1 MQPWAQASLLAA
13 LFIGGHYLLVRAA
26 SGRLGDTLAAL
37 VLEGAAVLGL
47 ILAYLIG
54 PKSDVPTTR
63 AGVVFAMLSGFCISG
78 ASILMFLALRRGG
91 PVAATGTIMLGGGVT
106 LSALLA
112 PWIFGEGFTLRRGLG
127 IGLGLA
133 AMALL
138 STDR

>member
-1 MQPWAQASLLAA
+1 MVPWAQASLLAA
-13 LFIGGHYLLVRAA
+13 LCIGAHYLLVRAA

-37 VLEGAAVLGL
+37 ILEGTAALG
-47 ILAYLIG
+47 ILLAFLLG
-54 PKSDVPTTR
+54 PRDESPTTR
-63 AGVVFAMLSGFCISG
+63 AGVVFAALSGLCISAG
-78 ASILMFLALRRGG
+78 SILMFLALRRGG
-91 PVAATGTIMLGGGVT
+91 PVASTGTIMLGGGVT

>member
-1 MQPWAQASLLAA
+1 MQPWAQASLVAA
-13 LFIGGHYLLVRAA
+13 VLIGGHYLLVRAA

-37 VLEGAAVLGL
+37 VLEGSAALGL
-47 ILAYLIG
+47 LVAYALL
-54 PKSDVPTTR
+54 PKGDTPTSR
-63 AGVVFAMLSGFCISG
+63 HGVLFAALSGLCISG
-78 ASILMFLALRRGG
+78 ASILMFVALRRGG

-112 PWIFGEGFTLRRGLG
+112 PFIFGEGFTLRRSLG
-127 IGLGLA
+127 IALGLA